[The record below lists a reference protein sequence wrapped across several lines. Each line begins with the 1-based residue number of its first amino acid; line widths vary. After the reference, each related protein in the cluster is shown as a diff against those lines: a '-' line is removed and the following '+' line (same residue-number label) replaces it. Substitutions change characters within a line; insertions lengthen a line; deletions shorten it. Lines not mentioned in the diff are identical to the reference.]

1 MQKMQT
7 TEIVAFDLETTG
19 ISSFVDR
26 VVDIGAVRFR
36 LGETSVDTFDQL
48 VDPSRDIPPDVTAI
62 HGISSADVKGQPLIG
77 EVLPDFDKFIGN
89 GTLMVAHNAP
99 FDCGFLAAAYTA
111 SARRPPNNQ
120 IICSLKL
127 FRLAFPHFENYKL
140 ETIGRRLGLINHEE
154 HRGLA
159 DALLLMRCL
168 RLAFEV
174 LPQFEYLDNLLDAS
188 KVYQF
193 TDFSSVD
200 IIPPD
205 EFVGLQLAIQD
216 GCTLEIRYGE
226 FPDRPIL
233 ITPKMIF
240 QQNNAYYVS
249 AHCHY
254 DEFEKTYRLDRIVS
268 YKVLQ
273 K

>member
-1 MQKMQT
+1 MQT

-19 ISSFVDR
+19 FSSFVDR

-36 LGETSVDTFDQL
+36 LGETRENTFEQL
-48 VDPSRDIPPDVTAI
+48 VDPERSIPRDVTAI
-62 HGISSADVKGQPLIG
+62 HGISDADVEGQPRIS

-89 GTLMVAHNAP
+89 DTLLIAHNAP
-99 FDCGFLAAAYTA
+99 FDCSFLAAAYRA
-111 SARRPPNNQ
+111 SRRQLPKNQ
-120 IICSLKL
+120 IICSLGL
-127 FRLAFPHFENYKL
+127 FRLAFPIFENYKL
-140 ETIGRRLGLINHEE
+140 ETIGKRLGLIDHEE

-159 DALLLMRCL
+159 DSLLLSRCL
-168 RLAFEV
+168 TLAFEV
-174 LPQFEYLDNLLDAS
+174 LPQFEYLENLLEAC

-205 EFVGLQLAIQD
+205 EFIELQLAIED
-216 GCTLEIRYGE
+216 GCTLEIQYGE
-226 FPDRPIL
+226 FSERPIL

-240 QQNNAYYVS
+240 QQNNAYYVN
-249 AHCHY
+249 AHCHFA
-254 DEFEKTYRLDRIVS
+254 EIEKTYRLDRIAS
-268 YKVLQ
+268 YKVIQ

>member
-1 MQKMQT
+1 MQT

-19 ISSFVDR
+19 FSSFADR

-36 LGETSVDTFDQL
+36 LGEASVNTFEQL
-48 VDPSRDIPPDVTAI
+48 IDPERDIPPDVTAI
-62 HGISSADVKGQPLIG
+62 HGISAADVDGQPLIA
-77 EVLPDFDKFIGN
+77 EVLPDFDKFIGSE
-89 GTLMVAHNAP
+89 TLLVAHNAP
-99 FDCGFLAAAYTA
+99 FDCSFLAAAYRA
-111 SARRPPNNQ
+111 SGLRPPNNE
-120 IICSLKL
+120 IICSLRL

-140 ETIGRRLGLINHEE
+140 ETIGRRLGLIDHEE

-159 DALLLMRCL
+159 DSLLLMRCL
-168 RLAFEV
+168 TMAFEL
-174 LPQFEYLDNLLDAS
+174 LPQFEYLDSLIAAS
-188 KVYQF
+188 KVYRF
-193 TDFSSVD
+193 TDFSSAD

-205 EFVGLQLAIQD
+205 EFAELQLAIDD

-226 FPDRPIL
+226 YPDLPIR

-240 QQNNAYYVS
+240 QQNNAYYVN
-249 AHCHY
+249 ALCHY